1 MDDTLAGKI
10 ALVAGATRG
19 AGRQIAVQLGARGAT
34 VYLTGRST
42 RTQRSEMDRPET
54 IDETARN
61 RGMVWHAEMV
71 AFTGR
76 TFRVA
81 ARLTKFINEKTGK
94 MIHPKNDVIILENA
108 VCHSRYVDNCRL
120 FCPRRMYL
128 YFREIWLERVP
139 EAASPPGGSS
149 GR

>member
-1 MDDTLAGKI
+1 MTI
-10 ALVAGATRG
+10 APPDLS
-19 AGRQIAVQLGARGAT
+19 AVRAWPFEEARK
-34 VYLTGRST
+34 
-42 RTQRSEMDRPET
+42 
-54 IDETARN
+54 
-61 RGMVWHAEMV
+61 
-71 AFTGR
+71 
-76 TFRVA
+76 VA

-139 EAASPPGGSS
+139 GPLSVHGEDGRVASA
-149 GR
+149 RAD